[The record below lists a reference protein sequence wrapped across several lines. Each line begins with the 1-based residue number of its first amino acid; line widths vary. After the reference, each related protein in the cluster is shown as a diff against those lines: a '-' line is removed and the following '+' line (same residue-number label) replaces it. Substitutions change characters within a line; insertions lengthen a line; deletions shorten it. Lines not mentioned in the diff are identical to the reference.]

1 MSRIQELN
9 KKIEGQLDPDSLM
22 MSILEV
28 FTESVLIPE
37 VGGYYTFV
45 YYPKTSNFEYD
56 AHPLVA
62 VTSIEK
68 WGFRAINFHWG
79 MSRQYTWIEVIG
91 KLHIVYPEE
100 ISYLRK
106 IPFAKFSHK

>member
-1 MSRIQELN
+1 MTRISELMS
-9 KKIEGQLDPDSLM
+9 KIEGQRDPDSLM

-28 FTESVLIPE
+28 FTESEFIPK

-45 YYPKTSNFEYD
+45 YIPKGNKIEYD
-56 AHPLVA
+56 QFPLVA

-68 WGFRAINFHWG
+68 WGFRGINYHWG
-79 MSRQYTWIEVIG
+79 TSRQYTWYEVTG

-100 ISYLRK
+100 LSTLLK
-106 IPFAKFSHK
+106 IPYAKFTYK

>member
-9 KKIEGQLDPDSLM
+9 QKMQGQTDPDSLM

-45 YYPKTSNFEYD
+45 YRPKTSDLAYD
-56 AHPLVA
+56 QYPLVA

-79 MSRQYTWIEVIG
+79 ESRQYTWIEVIG

-100 ISYLRK
+100 ISTLRK
-106 IPFAKFSHK
+106 IPFAKFSYK